1 MITRVQVK
9 KSLLK
14 NVGNAKQCLLC
25 SRVFSRERMAVEHVF
40 GDHGD
45 LLRSP
50 GDTAIGTLAERGDID
65 TPDTNKL
72 SEPTADTKV
81 DTGGCRW
88 MCKFCSTIFRFKE
101 DTVTHFKEIHGIN
114 RAAARDKSL
123 RIVR

>member
-1 MITRVQVK
+1 MK

-50 GDTAIGTLAERGDID
+50 PDVAIGTLAKRGGND
-65 TPDTNKL
+65 TPDTNKQT
-72 SEPTADTKV
+72 EPTADTKV

-88 MCKFCSTIFRFKE
+88 MCKFCSTVFRSKE
-101 DTVTHFKEIHGIN
+101 DTVSHFKEIHGIT

-123 RIVR
+123 RMVQ